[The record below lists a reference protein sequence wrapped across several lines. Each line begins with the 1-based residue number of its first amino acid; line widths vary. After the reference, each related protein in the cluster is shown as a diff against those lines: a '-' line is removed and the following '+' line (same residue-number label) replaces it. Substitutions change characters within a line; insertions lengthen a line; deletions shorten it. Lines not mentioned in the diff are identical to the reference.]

1 MNKWTND
8 TINQQLYVKLNDI
21 IFFLINGLY
30 FDKHTQPHRFKCDL
44 YVNNAKV
51 FISMSDH
58 PIELWA
64 FVSSF
69 EISKGMSKMSLKV
82 NIAKRELTSCVPYPF
97 FTKVFYTPVTVYCCI
112 T

>member
-8 TINQQLYVKLNDI
+8 TINQQLYVKINDI

-51 FISMSDH
+51 FIS
-58 PIELWA
+58 
-64 FVSSF
+64 
-69 EISKGMSKMSLKV
+69 
-82 NIAKRELTSCVPYPF
+82 
-97 FTKVFYTPVTVYCCI
+97 VTWVETFADINYYMLCFQVV
-112 T
+112 